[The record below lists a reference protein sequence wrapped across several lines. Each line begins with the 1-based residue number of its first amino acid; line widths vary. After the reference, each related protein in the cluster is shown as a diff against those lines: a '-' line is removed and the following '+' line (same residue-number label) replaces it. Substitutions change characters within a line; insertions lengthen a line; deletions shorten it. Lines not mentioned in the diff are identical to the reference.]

1 MKNFLFF
8 PLILC
13 CVLAGPS
20 MGQCSQKPEDINP
33 CDLIAI
39 GKIITTFP
47 ALKKAKNE
55 TIGRSSVCNY
65 LDKYDIPALA
75 VSVSQAGLHARDSLS
90 MLDSSYKIENING
103 LGEDAAIAVQQAN
116 PKIGLQT
123 GIAALHIKKKSISL
137 NISFFRISI
146 QQNTTEFERVKSL
159 AEEMLEK
166 L

>member
-1 MKNFLFF
+1 MKNIFIF

-13 CVLAGPS
+13 CVLASPLT
-20 MGQCSQKPEDINP
+20 GQCAQKTEDINP

-39 GKIITTFP
+39 EKIITAFP
-47 ALKKAKNE
+47 TLKKAKHE
-55 TIGRSSVCNY
+55 TIGHSSVCNY
-65 LDKYDIPALA
+65 LDKYDIPALV

-90 MLDSSYKIENING
+90 MLDSSYKIENISG
-103 LGEDAAIAVQQAN
+103 LGEDAAIAIQQAN

-146 QQNTTEFERVKSL
+146 QENTTNFEKVKSL
-159 AEEMLEK
+159 AVEMLEK